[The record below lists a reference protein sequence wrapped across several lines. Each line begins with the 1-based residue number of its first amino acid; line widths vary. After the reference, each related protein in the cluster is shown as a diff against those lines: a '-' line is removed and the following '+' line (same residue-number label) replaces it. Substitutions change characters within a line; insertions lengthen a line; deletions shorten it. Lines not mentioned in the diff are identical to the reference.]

1 MALDL
6 EETGTEEYI
15 HVFSAEIRNMIF
27 GTTVIN
33 LVFHSSLLDRAV
45 ASALSSLMQPE
56 KGTWSDA
63 FKYMYLGGDGELCW
77 APIDLE
83 QSVSNSI
90 ETGQSSSGDTGP
102 AIGPTAGPRRPGRP
116 RKTQEAPKVKSQV
129 RYCIRNNNEGYCHQV
144 LADTRRPR
152 KTDKAVTP
160 DVLQLEEMRR
170 IGVEECQI
178 DPSELTDERLM
189 QEKKN

>member
-1 MALDL
+1 
-6 EETGTEEYI
+6 
-15 HVFSAEIRNMIF
+15 
-27 GTTVIN
+27 
-33 LVFHSSLLDRAV
+33 
-45 ASALSSLMQPE
+45 
-56 KGTWSDA
+56 
-63 FKYMYLGGDGELCW
+63 
-77 APIDLE
+77 
-83 QSVSNSI
+83 
-90 ETGQSSSGDTGP
+90 
-102 AIGPTAGPRRPGRP
+102 
-116 RKTQEAPKVKSQV
+116 VKSQV

-178 DPSELTDERLM
+178 DPVELTDERLL